1 MSIYS
6 DFILKNAPRVITQVD
21 RDPHSPTYGDC
32 DRNHWHLK
40 IRDFSSI
47 VLQQTGLTMALLYDT
62 EFEGNLY
69 YQNKNLKDWAIATLR
84 YWAKVQLRDGSQNE
98 YYPHE
103 HGFPP
108 TAFSLFSV
116 CETYKLL
123 GLDDAALREK
133 IAKSAAYMAGNI
145 EPNAYNQEMA
155 SITALYS
162 AYTVLK
168 DEGIRSACQSKLKR
182 FLSHQTADGWFPEYG
197 GADIGYMSVTLDM
210 LGEYYSLS
218 GDETVRPALDG
229 MVNFLQHFVHPDG
242 TVGGEYASRNTT
254 YFQPN
259 GLEVA
264 LQAGNPAAAAMKQAL
279 YQDTARY
286 NYFMDSLDDRYL
298 SHYVLHS
305 FLRALRKEQAAQ
317 EEVKPTLLPCETEH
331 RKFFSHSGLLTLN
344 NGAYYAVAGL
354 QKGGVLKVYA
364 GQRELL
370 DDCGY
375 RVYHG
380 KGVAAATNWQDPSY
394 KIAANENTATVSGR
408 FNKIKIQVSK
418 PILLT
423 GLRVVSFLVGK
434 RIINFLKK
442 KIILV
447 DKHVDVSFE
456 RSIAFGETEVRIH
469 DTLQSKDP
477 VVFERAG
484 NMSLRHVAS
493 GKFFMT
499 SDLLSQPGALG
510 GPTQKLDIERVLD
523 VTTGE
528 VKERIQRV

>member
-1 MSIYS
+1 MSIYT
-6 DFILKNAPRVITQVD
+6 DFILKNAPRVISQVD

-40 IRDFSSI
+40 IRDFTSV

-62 EFEGNLY
+62 DFAGNPY
-69 YQNKNLKDWAIATLR
+69 YQNENLKAWAVAAAR
-84 YWAKVQLRDGSQNE
+84 YWGKVQLRDGSQNE

-108 TAFSLFSV
+108 TAFALFSV

-123 GLDDAALREK
+123 KLDDAALREK
-133 IAKSAAYMAGNI
+133 IAKSARYLARTV

-162 AYTVLK
+162 AYTVLE
-168 DEGIRSACQSKLKR
+168 DDGIRAACRAKLKR
-182 FLSHQTADGWFPEYG
+182 FLSRQTEDGWFPEYG
-197 GADIGYMSVTLDM
+197 GADMGYMSVTLDM
-210 LGEYYSLS
+210 LGEYYHLS
-218 GDETVRPALDG
+218 RDASVLPALHAMAG
-229 MVNFLQHFVHPDG
+229 FLQYFVHPDG
-242 TVGGEYASRNTT
+242 TVGGEYGSRNTT

-264 LQAGNPAAAAMKQAL
+264 AQAGSPAAAAMKQAL
-279 YQDTARY
+279 YADTAHY
-286 NYFMDSLDDRYL
+286 NFFMDSVDDRYL

-305 FLRALRKEQAAQ
+305 FLRALKKEQAAQ
-317 EEVKPTLLPCETEH
+317 TQTAPAPLPCRTEH
-331 RKFFSHSGLLTLN
+331 RKYFSHSGLLTRS
-344 NGAYYAVAGL
+344 NGHYYAVAGL

-364 GQRELL
+364 GETELL
-370 DDCGY
+370 VDCGY
-375 RVYHG
+375 RVNYG
-380 KGVAAATNWQDPSY
+380 GGTAAATNWQDPSY
-394 KIAANENTATVSGR
+394 SVRVDGGTATVSGR
-408 FNKIKIQVSK
+408 MNKIKIQVSK
-418 PILLT
+418 PVLLA
-423 GLRVVSFLVGK
+423 GLRVVSFLVG
-434 RIINFLKK
+434 RRVINFLKK

-447 DKHVDVSFE
+447 DKHVDITFE
-456 RSIAFGETEVRIH
+456 RRITFGETEIRIH
-469 DTLQSKDP
+469 DALAGKQP

-499 SDLLSQPGALG
+499 SDLLSRPEALG
-510 GPTQKLDIERVLD
+510 GPTRKIEIDKVLD

-528 VKERIQRV
+528 LKEQIQRA